1 MDHQHL
7 LAMLNLG
14 DLFLRSSA
22 TSASRAEEI
31 SFGANSSSKV
41 EQSIQS
47 LSKFSCPHVSGIMTL
62 PATSSLCLFNL
73 SRPQSLSN
81 TSRSPSPPPPSRCT
95 APWGG
100 TELVAW
106 SVPENARVWLVD
118 PPEIIFV
125 WLSILTIS
133 MVGSSSFLD
142 FEKWEPSIL
151 LAMLQNWGR
160 DKGRLAKIII

>member
-1 MDHQHL
+1 
-7 LAMLNLG
+7 
-14 DLFLRSSA
+14 
-22 TSASRAEEI
+22 
-31 SFGANSSSKV
+31 
-41 EQSIQS
+41 
-47 LSKFSCPHVSGIMTL
+47 
-62 PATSSLCLFNL
+62 
-73 SRPQSLSN
+73 
-81 TSRSPSPPPPSRCT
+81 
-95 APWGG
+95 
-100 TELVAW
+100 
-106 SVPENARVWLVD
+106 VD